1 MAGRRTAICL
11 EDFNKILLSC
21 KKNLFGNDDNVNP
34 PSHQCWRDVV
44 AAWKKVVWILN
55 MPMSMYNKIDIIF
68 AIYYVT
74 SICANTSS
82 SEDTS
87 ISGDHASNEDKVP
100 SLQFIVTLSPENE
113 LSCINR
119 ILSIETQIRLHLR
132 NGRWMVLILD
142 MGEGAG

>member
-1 MAGRRTAICL
+1 VLAGCCGRVKESRMDPKYAYVYVQQNRHNIR
-11 EDFNKILLSC
+11 DILC
-21 KKNLFGNDDNVNP
+21 NVNI
-34 PSHQCWRDVV
+34 DV
-44 AAWKKVVWILN
+44 
-55 MPMSMYNKIDIIF
+55 DI
-68 AIYYVT
+68 
-74 SICANTSS
+74 SANTSS

-132 NGRWMVLILD
+132 NGR
-142 MGEGAG
+142 